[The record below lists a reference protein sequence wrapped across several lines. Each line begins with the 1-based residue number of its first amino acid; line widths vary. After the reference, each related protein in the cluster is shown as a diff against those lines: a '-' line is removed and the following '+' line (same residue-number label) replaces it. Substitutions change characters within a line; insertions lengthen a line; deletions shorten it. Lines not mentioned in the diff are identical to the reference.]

1 MPENKKRE
9 TDGCATFYKI
19 DKYLLIENQIVEFR
33 AIAIQRKDFDKSDD
47 MFNRVFQ
54 RDDIAVVTLL
64 EERSTGARLIVAN
77 LHIYWDPDF
86 RDVKLVQVG
95 ILMEELQR
103 IADQFARLPPRKAAD
118 GTKLVAYSE
127 GTKIPLIICGDFNSV
142 PDSGVYQY
150 MNEGFVP
157 PDHPDFMGKNYGE
170 FTSRGMGHKFNLK
183 SAYASIGELPLTNYT
198 PSFQGA
204 LDYIWYST
212 NNATVTDVLGEVDD
226 EYISRVVG
234 FPNAHFPSEY
244 GLFISFH
251 PVTDIRCSHIHLCA
265 EFIVKTP
272 KETNPKQPAA
282 GPPGLRHPGFS

>member
-1 MPENKKRE
+1 MGKLLGAQGPSKDDARE
-9 TDGCATFYKI
+9 QEAGDGWLR
-19 DKYLLIENQIVEFR
+19 DVLQDRQIPAHREPSRRVPR
-33 AIAIQRKDFDKSDD
+33 DRDPAKDFDKSDD

-64 EERSTGARLIVAN
+64 EERATGARLIVAN

-118 GTKLVAYSE
+118 GTKLTTYSE
-127 GTKIPLIICGDFNSV
+127 GTKIPLIVCGDFNSV

-170 FTSRGMGHKFNLK
+170 FTSRGMGTSSTSRAPTRLL
-183 SAYASIGELPLTNYT
+183 E
-198 PSFQGA
+198 SF
-204 LDYIWYST
+204 
-212 NNATVTDVLGEVDD
+212 
-226 EYISRVVG
+226 R
-234 FPNAHFPSEY
+234 
-244 GLFISFH
+244 
-251 PVTDIRCSHIHLCA
+251 
-265 EFIVKTP
+265 
-272 KETNPKQPAA
+272 
-282 GPPGLRHPGFS
+282 